1 MSRHL
6 LLDQREEGGGHVT
19 SRLTSR
25 SPCVTSRLTSRSPCV
40 TSRLTSRS
48 PCVTSRLTS
57 RSPCVKRDGGD
68 VLRRFPATTVLLPAK
83 LHSDSCNSIFSV
95 WDIDREEEGEDRED
109 RGWGRQ
115 RAPLAHFR
123 RSYILSDC
131 RQSRPPPVTLS
142 ARQMLLS
149 TLNIKFF

>member
-48 PCVTSRLTS
+48 PCK
-57 RSPCVKRDGGD
+57 KRDGGD
-68 VLRRFPATTVLLPAK
+68 VHLRRFPATTVLLPAK
-83 LHSDSCNSIFSV
+83 LHSESCNSIFSV